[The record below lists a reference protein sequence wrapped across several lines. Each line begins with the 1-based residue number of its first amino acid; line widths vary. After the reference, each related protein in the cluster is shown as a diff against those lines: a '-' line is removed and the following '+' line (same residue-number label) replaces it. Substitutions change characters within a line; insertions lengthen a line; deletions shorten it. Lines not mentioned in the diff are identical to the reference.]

1 MHISWLGLSA
11 FKLETKNAVLV
22 VDPYGPSVAPRPLRA
37 KADIVTV
44 SNPGSP
50 VHGHLEGIL
59 GAPFVIDH
67 PGEFEVK
74 EVFIQGISAGS
85 RESGGV
91 PLGHPAESRGDS
103 LGTPALRNFKEIPKG
118 TPGVGSRAPTSEG
131 RRVPTPDT
139 PHATPATL
147 FTFDSEDLRLA
158 HVGDLRTVPS
168 DDTLEK
174 IGEVDVL
181 FLPVG
186 GGDTLDAEDAMR
198 VVNAIEPRIVVPMHF
213 RQEGWKATEKFL
225 PVAAFLREIGASKI
239 DPVERFSIKK
249 RDVSGEETS
258 VVLFSA

>member
-22 VDPYGPSVAPRPLRA
+22 LDPYGPSVAPRPLRA

-44 SNPGSP
+44 SHPDSP
-50 VHGHLEGIL
+50 AHGHLEGIL

-67 PGEFEVK
+67 SGEFEVK
-74 EVFIQGISAGS
+74 DVFIQGIPTGNREPHSAEASHFAEAS
-85 RESGGV
+85 RDK
-91 PLGHPAESRGDS
+91 SRGRQ
-103 LGTPALRNFKEIPKG
+103 GT
-118 TPGVGSRAPTSEG
+118 GSSPDAKNARGRASTASSPLPTAS
-131 RRVPTPDT
+131 TI
-139 PHATPATL
+139 
-147 FTFDSEDLRLA
+147 FTFDSEELRLA
-158 HVGDLRTVPS
+158 HVGDLRSVPS
-168 DDTLEK
+168 DDVLEK
-174 IGEVDVL
+174 IGEVDML

-213 RQEGWKATEKFL
+213 RQEGWKATDTFL

-239 DPVERFSIKK
+239 DPVERFSVKK
-249 RDVSGEETS
+249 RDLSGEETS